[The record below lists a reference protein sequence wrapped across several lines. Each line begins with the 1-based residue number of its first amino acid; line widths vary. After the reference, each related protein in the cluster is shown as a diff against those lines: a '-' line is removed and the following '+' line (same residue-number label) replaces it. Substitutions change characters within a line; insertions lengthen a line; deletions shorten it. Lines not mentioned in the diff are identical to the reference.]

1 MKKGGGSDGVRLV
14 LGVLVAVVAAG
25 GAAAVALT
33 SRRAPVLAQPAQP
46 QQGAGVGGP
55 ALSTDG
61 RTVNVGMVS
70 SIPQA
75 RGYDTGPIDY
85 SRNAPGWDFAQLG
98 GR

>member
-1 MKKGGGSDGVRLV
+1 MSKRGGGDGVRLA

-33 SRRAPVLAQPAQP
+33 ARRAPVPTQPTG

-75 RGYDTGPIDY
+75 RGYDTGPVDY
-85 SRNAPGWDFAQLG
+85 SRNPDGWDFARLG

>member
-1 MKKGGGSDGVRLV
+1 MSKRGGSDGMRLA

-33 SRRAPVLAQPAQP
+33 SRRAPVPTQGTQP

-85 SRNAPGWDFAQLG
+85 SRNPDGWDFARLG